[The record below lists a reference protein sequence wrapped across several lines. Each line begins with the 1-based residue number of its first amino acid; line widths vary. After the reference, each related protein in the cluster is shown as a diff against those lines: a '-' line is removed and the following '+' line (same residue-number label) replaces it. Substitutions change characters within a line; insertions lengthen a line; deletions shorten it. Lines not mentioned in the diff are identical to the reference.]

1 MFKKLLF
8 ATTASPVCDNAAKVA
23 FDLEMKW
30 EAKLLILH
38 VLGVPGRSFSLQFTD
53 VRTGEREEISQ
64 DYNEWVKEEMNNTYG
79 KLLEDS
85 NASIVTAIGD
95 PYREILRLARKED
108 ADMIIMGAHS
118 REEDVGAT
126 KHRSVAGSTMRKVAK
141 AARCA
146 VVVVNRPCT
155 TCWRLFSNI
164 VVGTDFS
171 KASFSAFLWAFK
183 LAREVGANLH
193 IFHAIDIT
201 AEGLTLPAGQTTIE
215 QRVKE
220 ARRRIEQT
228 YIPKLQGYDKYSME
242 VWEGIPYVE
251 ILKFARERQ
260 ADLIVMA
267 HHTREIDPE
276 EAERPLIFPIE
287 VGIEDQFRRGAA
299 EKPAIRLDLVLELSW
314 RPPGIAERQQSIFR
328 SVADG
333 DRLQDLLGFPVRE
346 RRVFLLRHRLVHD
359 AVCVGRQRVVGRGVE
374 HGHLRTERLGERDRV
389 RDGLLGELRS
399 VGGDEDVL
407 VHAFSFSWE
416 FLRNSSYA
424 TRHRAR

>member
-38 VLGVPGRSFSLQFTD
+38 VMGVPGRSFSLQFTD
-53 VRTGEREEISQ
+53 VRTGQREDINP
-64 DYNEWVKEEMNNTYG
+64 DYVEWVKEEMNNTYG

-108 ADMIIMGAHS
+108 VDMIIMGAHS

-183 LAREVGANLH
+183 LAREVGAKLH
-193 IFHAIDIT
+193 IFNAIDIT

-251 ILKFARERQ
+251 ILKFARDRQ

-276 EAERPLIFPIE
+276 EAELGSTVEQVVLR
-287 VGIEDQFRRGAA
+287 AA
-299 EKPAIRLDLVLELSW
+299 CPVASVTHPDKVADLV
-314 RPPGIAERQQSIFR
+314 
-328 SVADG
+328 
-333 DRLQDLLGFPVRE
+333 
-346 RRVFLLRHRLVHD
+346 
-359 AVCVGRQRVVGRGVE
+359 
-374 HGHLRTERLGERDRV
+374 
-389 RDGLLGELRS
+389 
-399 VGGDEDVL
+399 
-407 VHAFSFSWE
+407 
-416 FLRNSSYA
+416 
-424 TRHRAR
+424 

>member
-38 VLGVPGRSFSLQFTD
+38 VMGVPGRSFSLQFTD
-53 VRTGEREEISQ
+53 VRTGEREDINP
-64 DYNEWVKEEMNNTYG
+64 DYVEWVKEEMNNTYG

-108 ADMIIMGAHS
+108 VDMIIMGAHS

-193 IFHAIDIT
+193 IFNAIDIT

-215 QRVKE
+215 QRIKE

-251 ILKFARERQ
+251 ILKFARDRQ

-276 EAERPLIFPIE
+276 EAELGSTVEQVVLR
-287 VGIEDQFRRGAA
+287 AA
-299 EKPAIRLDLVLELSW
+299 CPVASVTHPDKVADLV
-314 RPPGIAERQQSIFR
+314 
-328 SVADG
+328 
-333 DRLQDLLGFPVRE
+333 
-346 RRVFLLRHRLVHD
+346 
-359 AVCVGRQRVVGRGVE
+359 
-374 HGHLRTERLGERDRV
+374 
-389 RDGLLGELRS
+389 
-399 VGGDEDVL
+399 
-407 VHAFSFSWE
+407 
-416 FLRNSSYA
+416 
-424 TRHRAR
+424 

>member
-38 VLGVPGRSFSLQFTD
+38 VMGVPGRSFSLQFTD
-53 VRTGEREEISQ
+53 VRTGEREDINP
-64 DYNEWVKEEMNNTYG
+64 DYAEWVKEEMNNTYG

-108 ADMIIMGAHS
+108 VDMIIMGAHS

-126 KHRSVAGSTMRKVAK
+126 KHRSITGSTMRKVAK

-164 VVGTDFS
+164 VIGTDFS

-183 LAREVGANLH
+183 LAREVGAKLH

-276 EAERPLIFPIE
+276 EAELGSTVEQVVLR
-287 VGIEDQFRRGAA
+287 AA
-299 EKPAIRLDLVLELSW
+299 CPVASVTHADK
-314 RPPGIAERQQSIFR
+314 
-328 SVADG
+328 VAD
-333 DRLQDLLGFPVRE
+333 L
-346 RRVFLLRHRLVHD
+346 
-359 AVCVGRQRVVGRGVE
+359 A
-374 HGHLRTERLGERDRV
+374 
-389 RDGLLGELRS
+389 
-399 VGGDEDVL
+399 
-407 VHAFSFSWE
+407 
-416 FLRNSSYA
+416 
-424 TRHRAR
+424 